1 MIERKKTVDNIYST
15 FDSPSN
21 FNNIFKQSRKSSLIG
36 LTATRKDM
44 DPFKDI
50 LKVFFPEFKNKIK
63 IKVILNQIGFDIKNK
78 IEADYFIEELG
89 LIFEFDGPP
98 HYNNPF
104 KIIADERKK
113 KLIENLTKNGKKTE
127 VKIVR
132 IPYYFQLTKDVA
144 KFLFNDLIKHYS
156 KDLKNL
162 SSNGYY
168 SEEKFYSAIS
178 KSYFNLFT
186 GKGASSDNEV
196 LSCGLHR
203 SKEVP
208 STFCESG
215 IEKLL
220 KDFKFFRSINEDE
233 KIAVPKSVEHQYMWS
248 LKYFLD
254 DVKTYDNDKD
264 NEKLILPTWHK
275 EFMERYKENINNKN
289 ESLLNCV
296 FLRDYNSVIKTKDN
310 I

>member
-63 IKVILNQIGFDIKNK
+63 VKVILNQIGFDVKNK
-78 IEADYFIEELG
+78 IEADYFIEDLG

-98 HYNNPF
+98 HYSNPF
-104 KIIADERKK
+104 KIVADERKRN
-113 KLIENLTKNGKKTE
+113 LVENLTKNEKKTE
-127 VKIVR
+127 VRIVR

-162 SSNGYY
+162 SSNGYF
-168 SEEKFYSAIS
+168 SEDKFYSAIS
-178 KSYFNLFT
+178 KTYLNLFS
-186 GKGASSDNEV
+186 GEGASDENEV

-220 KDFKFFRSINEDE
+220 KDFKFFRSVNDDE
-233 KIAVPKSVEHQYMWS
+233 KISVPKSVEHQYMWS

-254 DVKTYDNDKD
+254 DVQTYEKDEDNK
-264 NEKLILPTWHK
+264 KLILPTWHK
-275 EFMERYKENINNKN
+275 EFMDRYKENINNKN
-289 ESLLNCV
+289 ESLLNCL
-296 FLRDYNSVIKTKDN
+296 FLRDYDSVVKTKN
-310 I
+310 Y

>member
-21 FNNIFKQSRKSSLIG
+21 FKKIFKQSRKSSLIG
-36 LTATRKDM
+36 LTATQKDM

-63 IKVILNQIGFDIKNK
+63 VKVILNQIGFDVKNK
-78 IEADYFIEELG
+78 IEADYFIEHLG

-98 HYNNPF
+98 HYSNPF
-104 KIIADERKK
+104 KIVADERKRNLVK
-113 KLIENLTKNGKKTE
+113 NLTKNGKKIE
-127 VKIVR
+127 VRIVR

-178 KSYFNLFT
+178 KSYFNLFS
-186 GKGASSDNEV
+186 GKGASNDNEI

-208 STFCESG
+208 STFCEAG
-215 IEKLL
+215 IYKLL
-220 KDFKFFRSINEDE
+220 KDFKFFRSLNDNEN
-233 KIAVPKSVEHQYMWS
+233 ISVPQSVEHQYMWS

-254 DVKTYDNDKD
+254 DVQTYEKD
-264 NEKLILPTWHK
+264 ENNEKLILHTWHN
-275 EFMERYKENINNKN
+275 EFMDRYKENINNKN

-296 FLRDYNSVIKTKDN
+296 FLRDYNSIIRTKN
-310 I
+310 

>member
-1 MIERKKTVDNIYST
+1 MIERKKTVDNIYFT
-15 FDSPSN
+15 FDERSN
-21 FNNIFKQSRKSSLIG
+21 FKNIFKQSKKSSLGG
-36 LTATRKDM
+36 LTASKKDS
-44 DPFKDI
+44 DPFRDI

-63 IKVILNQIGFDIKNK
+63 INVTLNQIGFDVKNK

-104 KIIADERKK
+104 KIVADERKK
-113 KLIENLTKNGKKTE
+113 KLVEKLTKNGKKTD
-127 VKIVR
+127 VRIIR

-162 SSNGYY
+162 SSNGYF
-168 SEEKFYSAIS
+168 SEDKFYSAIS
-178 KSYFNLFT
+178 KTYFNLFS
-186 GKGASSDNEV
+186 GKGASDENEV

-220 KDFKFFRSINEDE
+220 KDFKFFRSINDDE

-254 DVKTYDNDKD
+254 DVQTYDNKKD
-264 NEKLILPTWHK
+264 NEKLILPTWHQ
-275 EFMERYKENINNKN
+275 EFMDRYEENINNKN
-289 ESLLNCV
+289 DSLLNCL
-296 FLRDYNSVIKTKDN
+296 FLRDYNSVIKTKKN
-310 I
+310 

>member
-1 MIERKKTVDNIYST
+1 MPLIRVSLPEGIANEKKTQI
-15 FDSPSN
+15 
-21 FNNIFKQSRKSSLIG
+21 RK
-36 LTATRKDM
+36 R
-44 DPFKDI
+44 
-50 LKVFFPEFKNKIK
+50 
-63 IKVILNQIGFDIKNK
+63 IKNAVLK
-78 IEADYFIEELG
+78 TLAPKEIKYDYVSIISAHGEIGDG
-89 LIFEFDGPP
+89 LPVVDIDLRPGRE
-98 HYNNPF
+98 
-104 KIIADERKK
+104 IERKK
-113 KLIENLTKNGKKTE
+113 KLVENLTKNGKKAD

-233 KIAVPKSVEHQYMWS
+233 KISVPKSVEHQYMWS

-254 DVKTYDNDKD
+254 DVQTYDNKKD
-264 NEKLILPTWHK
+264 NEKLILPTWHQ
-275 EFMERYKENINNKN
+275 EFMDRYEENINNKKEDQLN
-289 ESLLNCV
+289 FIRIIEEFTYSSLIPSFMLIFEVIVILTTTLYV
-296 FLRDYNSVIKTKDN
+296 FFLDPLSTSIIIILFLLQMV
-310 I
+310 

>member
-1 MIERKKTVDNIYST
+1 MIERKKTVDNIYFT
-15 FDSPSN
+15 FDERSN
-21 FNNIFKQSRKSSLIG
+21 FKNIFKQSKKSSLGG
-36 LTATRKDM
+36 LTASKKDS
-44 DPFKDI
+44 DPFRDI

-63 IKVILNQIGFDIKNK
+63 INVTLNQIGFDVKNK

-104 KIIADERKK
+104 KIVADERKK
-113 KLIENLTKNGKKTE
+113 KLVEKLTKNGKKTD
-127 VKIVR
+127 VRIIR

-162 SSNGYY
+162 SSNGYF
-168 SEEKFYSAIS
+168 SEDKFYSAIS
-178 KSYFNLFT
+178 KTYLNLFS
-186 GKGASSDNEV
+186 GKGASDENEV

-208 STFCESG
+208 STFCEFG

-220 KDFKFFRSINEDE
+220 KDFKFFRSINEDK
-233 KIAVPKSVEHQYMWS
+233 KISVPKSVEHQYMWS

-254 DVKTYDNDKD
+254 DVKTYDNEKD
-264 NEKLILPTWHK
+264 NEKLILPTWHQ
-275 EFMERYKENINNKN
+275 EFMDRYKENINNKK
-289 ESLLNCV
+289 EDQLNCL
-296 FLRDYNSVIKTKDN
+296 FLRDYNSLIRTKN
-310 I
+310 

>member
-1 MIERKKTVDNIYST
+1 V
-15 FDSPSN
+15 
-21 FNNIFKQSRKSSLIG
+21 
-36 LTATRKDM
+36 
-44 DPFKDI
+44 
-50 LKVFFPEFKNKIK
+50 
-63 IKVILNQIGFDIKNK
+63 
-78 IEADYFIEELG
+78 
-89 LIFEFDGPP
+89 
-98 HYNNPF
+98 
-104 KIIADERKK
+104 
-113 KLIENLTKNGKKTE
+113 ENLTKNEKKTE
-127 VKIVR
+127 VRIVR

-178 KSYFNLFT
+178 KSYFNLFS
-186 GKGASSDNEV
+186 GKGASNDNEV

-208 STFCESG
+208 STFCEAG

-220 KDFKFFRSINEDE
+220 KDFKFFRSLNDNEN
-233 KIAVPKSVEHQYMWS
+233 ISVPKSVEHQYMWS

-254 DVKTYDNDKD
+254 DVQTYEKDED

-275 EFMERYKENINNKN
+275 EFMDRYKENIDNKN
-289 ESLLNCV
+289 ESLLNCL
-296 FLRDYNSVIKTKDN
+296 FLRDYDSVIKTKN
-310 I
+310 Y

>member
-1 MIERKKTVDNIYST
+1 MIERKKTVDNIYFT
-15 FDSPSN
+15 FDERSN
-21 FNNIFKQSRKSSLIG
+21 FKNIFKQSKKSSLGG
-36 LTATRKDM
+36 LTASKKDS
-44 DPFKDI
+44 DPFRDI

-63 IKVILNQIGFDIKNK
+63 INVTLNQIGFDVKNK

-104 KIIADERKK
+104 KIVADERKK
-113 KLIENLTKNGKKTE
+113 KLIENLTKNGKKAD

-144 KFLFNDLIKHYS
+144 KFLFNDLIKHYA

-162 SSNGYY
+162 SSDGYY
-168 SEEKFYSAIS
+168 SDEKFYSAIS
-178 KSYFNLFT
+178 KTYFNLFS
-186 GKGASSDNEV
+186 GKGASDENEV

-208 STFCESG
+208 STFCEFG

-220 KDFKFFRSINEDE
+220 KDFKFFRSINEDK
-233 KIAVPKSVEHQYMWS
+233 KISVPKSVEHQYMWS

-254 DVKTYDNDKD
+254 DVKTYDNEKD
-264 NEKLILPTWHK
+264 NEKLILPTWHQ
-275 EFMERYKENINNKN
+275 EFMDRYKENINNKK
-289 ESLLNCV
+289 EDQLNCL
-296 FLRDYNSVIKTKDN
+296 FLRNYNSVIRTKN
-310 I
+310 

>member
-1 MIERKKTVDNIYST
+1 MIERKKTVDNIYSA

-21 FNNIFKQSRKSSLIG
+21 FKKIFKQSRKSSLIG

-104 KIIADERKK
+104 KIVADERKK

-220 KDFKFFRSINEDE
+220 KDFKFFRSINED
-233 KIAVPKSVEHQYMWS
+233 
-248 LKYFLD
+248 
-254 DVKTYDNDKD
+254 
-264 NEKLILPTWHK
+264 
-275 EFMERYKENINNKN
+275 
-289 ESLLNCV
+289 
-296 FLRDYNSVIKTKDN
+296 
-310 I
+310 